1 MIDAPFSGR
10 LNPGGFSYNKMQILA
25 AQSASP
31 PWQLTPAMLVPL
43 GIAAAIVITLW
54 LGSRV
59 PLRYNLRSVTVRWR
73 TALLTAMAFTMVIA
87 LMTVMLAFVNGM
99 YRLTQSSG
107 QPGNVMILSQ
117 GSTDETFSNLGFS
130 DATDFELQPGVLRD
144 PETDQPLASRETYVV
159 VNQPVK
165 YPQPGRPRGRFLQVR
180 GVEDGAMAGRVHG
193 LALIGRS
200 NWPSQAGVQ
209 RPPGNGEAAIEAVL
223 GEGVAMEL
231 GRDRNPPKQTV
242 AGTWLEPL
250 RSVWRI
256 VTRQSQESVRSLEVG
271 ETFSL
276 GGRTFI
282 VVGVMR
288 SSGSTFDSEIWAKRD
303 LVGPMF
309 GKNSYT
315 SVVLRTAGEKEA
327 QRLAKFFRDD
337 YENASVQAYVEKE
350 YFSNLSATSKQF
362 LWSIIFVTA
371 VMGVGGVFGVMNTM
385 YAAVAQRTKDVGVLR
400 IIGYTKADVQA
411 SFLRES
417 LLLAMFG
424 GILGCAAGS
433 LAHGLKAASIIGSGA
448 GGGKFV
454 VLEMLVSGDII
465 AAGLTL
471 ALLMGLIGGLF
482 PSFTAMRLKPLES
495 LR

>member
-1 MIDAPFSGR
+1 M
-10 LNPGGFSYNKMQILA
+10 LA
-25 AQSASP
+25 
-31 PWQLTPAMLVPL
+31 PL
-43 GIAAAIVITLW
+43 GVAAAIVAALI

-73 TALLTAMAFTMVIA
+73 TALLTAMAFTLVIG

-99 YRLTQSSG
+99 YRLTQTSG

-130 DATDFELQPGVLRD
+130 DVTDFELQPGVLRD
-144 PETDQPLASRETYVV
+144 EETNQPLASRETYIV

-165 YPQPGRPRGRFLQVR
+165 YPQPGRPKGRFLQVR
-180 GVEDGAMAGRVHG
+180 GVEDSAMAGRVHG
-193 LALIGRS
+193 LKLTEGSR
-200 NWPSQAGVQ
+200 WLSQAGVQ
-209 RPPGNGEAAIEAVL
+209 PIPGTRDSAIEAVL
-223 GEGVAMEL
+223 GEGVATEL
-231 GRDRNPPKQTV
+231 GRDREPPKAATDQP
-242 AGTWLEPL
+242 WYEPL
-250 RSVWRI
+250 VTVWRI
-256 VTRQSQESVRSLEVG
+256 VTRSSQQSLRPLGPG
-271 ETFSL
+271 ERFSL
-276 GGRTFI
+276 GGREFI
-282 VVGVMR
+282 VVGVLG

-309 GKNSYT
+309 GKTSYT
-315 SVVLRTAGEKEA
+315 SVVLRTADEQEA
-327 QRLAKFFRDD
+327 RKLADYFRND
-337 YENASVQAYVEKE
+337 YEKASVQAYVEKD

-362 LWSIIFVTA
+362 LWSIVFVTA

-400 IIGYTKADVQA
+400 IIGYTKGDIQA

-417 LLLAMFG
+417 ILLAMFG
-424 GILGCAAGS
+424 GVLGCAMGT
-433 LAHGLKAASIIGSGA
+433 LAHGTKAASIIGSGA

-471 ALLMGLIGGLF
+471 ALLMGLIGGIF

>member
-1 MIDAPFSGR
+1 MLVF
-10 LNPGGFSYNKMQILA
+10 A
-25 AQSASP
+25 AQTDSP
-31 PWQLTPAMLVPL
+31 AWSITPTMLVPL
-43 GIAAAIVITLW
+43 GVAAVIIAALLI
-54 LGSRV
+54 GSRV
-59 PLRYNLRSVTVRWR
+59 PLRYNWRSVTVRWR

-144 PETDQPLASRETYVV
+144 LETNQPLASRETYIV

-165 YPQPGRPRGRFLQVR
+165 YPQPGRPKGRFLQVR

-193 LALIGRS
+193 LKLIEGSR
-200 NWPSQAGVQ
+200 WPTQAGVQ
-209 RPPGNGEAAIEAVL
+209 KVPGSDEAAIEAVL

-231 GRDRNPPKQTV
+231 GRDRDKRRQPAT
-242 AGTWLEPL
+242 AAWLEPL
-250 RSVWRI
+250 RSAWRI
-256 VTRQSQESVRSLEVG
+256 VTRQSQESVRPLAAG
-271 ETFSL
+271 ELFSL
-276 GGRTFI
+276 GGRSFI
-282 VVGVMR
+282 VVGVMG
-288 SSGSTFDSEIWAKRD
+288 SSGSTFDSEVWAKRD

-309 GKNSYT
+309 GKNGYT
-315 SVVLRTAGEKEA
+315 SVVLRAAGEQEA
-327 QRLAKFFRDD
+327 KQLANFFRYD
-337 YENASVQAYVEKE
+337 YENSSVQAYVEKE
-350 YFSNLSATSKQF
+350 YFSNLSATSTQF

-400 IIGYTKADVQA
+400 IIGYTKGDVQA

-433 LAHGLKAASIIGSGA
+433 LAHGLKAASIIGSGGG

-482 PSFTAMRLKPLES
+482 PSFSAMRLKPLES